1 MGSNER
7 ASSPCA
13 PMFLAPVWRGK
24 HRPVFQG
31 QGDYTHSG
39 RRIKA
44 IEGERGA
51 DAPAR
56 LQSPCHLVPVAVKC
70 RFALA
75 RGGRRFDTKGCA
87 MVGTKSRRWT
97 AAVCV
102 ALAGCVGLGDAPPR
116 ATDVPQPLSRLR
128 SQPAGEKP
136 TPDLRI
142 PSDTVAQASD
152 IPLVP

>member
-1 MGSNER
+1 
-7 ASSPCA
+7 
-13 PMFLAPVWRGK
+13 
-24 HRPVFQG
+24 
-31 QGDYTHSG
+31 
-39 RRIKA
+39 
-44 IEGERGA
+44 
-51 DAPAR
+51 
-56 LQSPCHLVPVAVKC
+56 
-70 RFALA
+70 
-75 RGGRRFDTKGCA
+75 

-102 ALAGCVGLGDAPPR
+102 TLAGCVGLGDAPPR

-152 IPLVP
+152 IPLVPVPPPPVRRETSAPANQPPLVGC